1 MKNTK
6 IKIIFAAFILFSIS
20 GTAISANAAPILFF
34 QLAQAGGIKSDKG
47 SSGCFEKCLV
57 NNDLPA
63 ATDEVAGSDLP
74 TATDILSDD
83 LPVAPG
89 DDKKAVVPQDERVI
103 TETKIE
109 IVEDDACECA
119 DIVIAAGGFPFA
131 YLALPLPALLFAGVG
146 GDSDVPEDPEVV
158 SPIRP

>member
-6 IKIIFAAFILFSIS
+6 IKIVFAAFALFSVF
-20 GTAISANAAPILFF
+20 GTAISANAAPIIFF
-34 QLAQAGGIKSDKG
+34 QLAQTGSVKADKG
-47 SSGCFEKCLV
+47 SSGCYEKCLV
-57 NNDLPA
+57 NNDLPLA
-63 ATDEVAGSDLP
+63 DGVVNNDLP
-74 TATDILSDD
+74 AVTDILSDD

-89 DDKKAVVPQDERVI
+89 DDKKATAPPQDERVI

-119 DIVIAAGGFPFA
+119 DIVVAGGGFPFA
-131 YLALPLPALLFAGVG
+131 YLALPLPAVLFAGVG
-146 GDSDVPEDPEVV
+146 DSDDPIEPQAV